1 MLEQNAYLQQYH
13 MALAPFLGIQ
23 PPPVLSPRGNAEEEI
38 ALQALQHMKN
48 VPPSSLA
55 GNANAAGAV
64 GTRTPQRTSATR
76 GEGARAHARDAI
88 RGRSNPGRPGTRR
101 DARDAARV
109 EDARPPRTRAR
120 STMLFVLGRRE
131 IPIVGPAD
139 ARAEKI
145 PRRFRSRG
153 FFFFPQSHPSTHHPH
168 RLVAPAPPCRV
179 PAAPSRGASDPS
191 NPSSEVS
198 DHAHVALAAFANR
211 GSPSRAY
218 VKRHEFWKHKKKA
231 ERASGLARRSATTSP
246 AESAHFGGLETP
258 ETPETPETGA
268 ENDDAFK
275 RSAADVDSSECNEL
289 DSKAPEPLEAVA
301 RAAARRPPPTTRG
314 FYDTSGGGEGAP
326 PGAKDELAKEWAALT
341 TWIRMNLHQP
351 RTARRKV
358 LFVGHHPTLNP
369 VPDVDVAENGEA
381 SDGAAGEAPA
391 STAGSKRKTRDRA
404 SGDGSNA
411 DARGGSNGSKN
422 RRTCASVSL
431 RGRKR
436 EEDDFVFVLNPD
448 LEWSDVGHDTRVRM
462 KTLVAETMDIF
473 ERKYKKRKVWEWER
487 KVQKY
492 RPPGT
497 NKTFNVPLGNVVR
510 GIQEAYFIFNPDE
523 RPEGCGGGG

>member
-1 MLEQNAYLQQYH
+1 MRA
-13 MALAPFLGIQ
+13 
-23 PPPVLSPRGNAEEEI
+23 
-38 ALQALQHMKN
+38 
-48 VPPSSLA
+48 
-55 GNANAAGAV
+55 
-64 GTRTPQRTSATR
+64 RTPATR
-76 GEGARAHARDAI
+76 SEVARTRGSPARGETRATPLA
-88 RGRSNPGRPGTRR
+88 S
-101 DARDAARV
+101 
-109 EDARPPRTRAR
+109 RTRAP
-120 STMLFVLGRRE
+120 LGPERVRRCCSFS
-131 IPIVGPAD
+131 AD
-139 ARAEKI
+139 ARFQSSDPPTRAPKK
-145 PRRFRSRG
+145 SRVDSVPAD
-153 FFFFPQSHPSTHHPH
+153 FYFFPQSRPSTHHPH
-168 RLVAPAPPCRV
+168 RLVSPAPPCRV

-218 VKRHEFWKHKKKA
+218 VKRHEFWKHKKKT

-523 RPEGCGGGG
+523 RPEGCGGG

>member
-1 MLEQNAYLQQYH
+1 MLEHNAYLQQYH

-55 GNANAAGAV
+55 GNANAASGAV

-101 DARDAARV
+101 DARDTARV

-120 STMLFVLGRRE
+120 VDD
-131 IPIVGPAD
+131 VV
-139 ARAEKI
+139 
-145 PRRFRSRG
+145 RSRQTRDSNRRTRRRARRKNPASIP
-153 FFFFPQSHPSTHHPH
+153 FPRIFLFFPNRAL
-168 RLVAPAPPCRV
+168 RLTSSRRSSCRV

-231 ERASGLARRSATTSP
+231 ERLSGLALRSATTSP
-246 AESAHFGGLETP
+246 AESAHFGGVETP
-258 ETPETPETGA
+258 LTQETPIETGA
-268 ENDDAFK
+268 DNDDAFK
-275 RSAADVDSSECNEL
+275 RSAADVDSSDCNEL
-289 DSKAPEPLEAVA
+289 DSKAPEPRDSAVA
-301 RAAARRPPPTTRG
+301 RAAARRPPPSTRG

-369 VPDVDVAENGEA
+369 VPDVDVAEVGEA
-381 SDGAAGEAPA
+381 NDGAAGEAPA
-391 STAGSKRKTRDRA
+391 STTGSKRKARDRA
-404 SGDGSNA
+404 SGDGSDA

-523 RPEGCGGGG
+523 RPEGGGGGG